1 MSKSI
6 GAVEFRSISKG
17 IEAADAM
24 VKAAEVDVL
33 YFKTICPGRFLVILS
48 GDVGAIKSAVEEGLL
63 VGNGY
68 IVDSFTINGV
78 HEEIVQALKKKS
90 SIKIEG
96 AIGIMETSSICSGI
110 EALDKSLKGGAV
122 NLVKLQLA
130 AGIGGKLIYIISGS
144 LSDVEYA
151 MKVAEEMIDK
161 KRIVN
166 VSIIPSPDE
175 LIIKYLN

>member
-1 MSKSI
+1 MSSSI

-24 VKAAEVDVL
+24 VKAAEVDIL

-48 GDVGAIKSAVEEGLL
+48 GDVGAIKAAVDEGVS
-63 VGNGY
+63 VGHGH
-68 IVDSFTINGV
+68 IVDTFIINGV
-78 HEEIVQALKKKS
+78 HEEIVHALKRKT
-90 SIKIEG
+90 SIAVKG
-96 AIGIMETSSICSGI
+96 AIGIMETNSICSGI
-110 EALDKSLKGGAV
+110 EALDKTLKGGAV

-130 AGIGGKLIYIISGS
+130 AGIGGKLIYIISGG
-144 LSDVEYA
+144 LSDVEYGMNIA
-151 MKVAEEMIDK
+151 REAIDE

-175 LIIKYLN
+175 LILKYL